1 MPLTNDP
8 NPDPDPGSGSCYFR
22 HRPSRCQQK
31 TIFLLYFFCLLPVL
45 FEGTFTSF
53 LSFLKIKSKKETQNS
68 RNQDFSFCMMME
80 GSRSGSRA
88 GSIPLTNGSGSRRP
102 RNLWIRIRNTDNN
115 ITFLGRE
122 RSLGR
127 RPTGPGGL
135 LLFARPEGGLHLL
148 LQGPVP
154 ASVRHEAQE
163 TRPR

>member
-1 MPLTNDP
+1 MPTKN
-8 NPDPDPGSGSCYFR
+8 YFL
-22 HRPSRCQQK
+22 
-31 TIFLLYFFCLLPVL
+31 FYFFCLLL

-53 LSFLKIKSKKETQNS
+53 LSFSKINSKKETQNS
-68 RNQDFSFCMMME
+68 RNQDFSFCMLKE
-80 GSRSGSRA
+80 GSRSGS

-102 RNLWIRIRNTDNN
+102 RNLWIRIRIRNTDNN

-135 LLFARPEGGLHLL
+135 LLLFARPEGGLHLL

-154 ASVRHEAQE
+154 ASVRHEAHE